1 MEKDLLSILD
11 PLIGYINNLED
22 LINLFSINKKFREQW
37 KILKKTG
44 FNSINVYTNRP
55 LKPPISFSDRA
66 AIPHDLRETD
76 ESLRTSP
83 GETSNESVFD
93 GRITRPKCQ
102 NLDTSLEYTRE
113 LIKHKFKNINIYYIS
128 YLNFYDTIFDENS
141 DINLD
146 YYWLEFGK
154 FNNCKLIN
162 LDFYEKINYLDPFSA
177 AQRPPMSG
185 TESYESQASLTR
197 EDPFNSTKP
206 IFFNNC
212 EIIGCNF
219 SNCNFSA
226 RFSSCIIRNCVFG
239 NCSLIFDIKST
250 EIYDSNFNDSQVLM
264 KGRHVNL
271 YNTNLYN
278 LRLIEKSEF
287 MFCNFVKCRWN
298 YSIFNDSKRI
308 NFMKCNIFENSFQNC
323 RFGNTYLLRSNIN
336 NSDFSNCI
344 VLCNILSCNINKCIF
359 NGIRTSYNKI
369 LQNSIF
375 YDCEF
380 NHSCF
385 YSTNMGDNTFKKCY
399 LNHSEF
405 SKCFL
410 NNSKFINC
418 KISKNIMKSISTS
431 QARLRGISTNGDISY
446 SVKFENNFII

>member
-1 MEKDLLSILD
+1 MKKDLLSILD

-55 LKPPISFSDRA
+55 LKPPISFSGREA
-66 AIPHDLRETD
+66 A
-76 ESLRTSP
+76 
-83 GETSNESVFD
+83 SNESVKD
-93 GRITRPKCQ
+93 GRITSRAYSQ
-102 NLDTSLEYTRE
+102 ESIDRSLEYTRE

-162 LDFYEKINYLDPFSA
+162 LDFYEKINHLDPSRGDPFSA
-177 AQRPPMSG
+177 AQRPSMSG
-185 TESYESQASLTR
+185 TLSHES
-197 EDPFNSTKP
+197 DINSTKP

-226 RFSSCIIRNCVFG
+226 RFSSCIIRNCIFR

-278 LRLIEKSEF
+278 LRMVERSEF

-344 VLCNILSCNINKCIF
+344 ILCNILSCNINKCIF
-359 NGIRTSYNKI
+359 NSIRTSYNKI
-369 LQNSIF
+369 LQNSNF

-380 NHSCF
+380 NQSCF
-385 YSTNMGDNTFKKCY
+385 YSTNMGDNTFKKCC

-418 KISKNIMKSISTS
+418 KISKNIMKTISM
-431 QARLRGISTNGDISY
+431 NGFVEQSSSLQEVHSESISY

>member
-1 MEKDLLSILD
+1 MKKDLLSILD

-55 LKPPISFSDRA
+55 LKPPISFSGRA
-66 AIPHDLRETD
+66 EA
-76 ESLRTSP
+76 
-83 GETSNESVFD
+83 SNESVKD
-93 GRITRPKCQ
+93 GRITSRSYSQ
-102 NLDTSLEYTRE
+102 ESIDRSLEYTRE
-113 LIKHKFKNINIYYIS
+113 LIKYKFKNINIYYIS

-162 LDFYEKINYLDPFSA
+162 QDFYEKINHLDPSQASFPGES
-177 AQRPPMSG
+177 PPMSI
-185 TESYESQASLTR
+185 A
-197 EDPFNSTKP
+197 DINSTKP

-226 RFSSCIIRNCVFG
+226 RFSSCIIRNCIFR
-239 NCSLIFDIKST
+239 NCNLIFDIKST

-271 YNTNLYN
+271 YNINLYN

-410 NNSKFINC
+410 DNSKFINC
-418 KISKNIMKSISTS
+418 KISKNIMKSIS
-431 QARLRGISTNGDISY
+431 Y

>member
-1 MEKDLLSILD
+1 MKKDLLSILD

-22 LINLFSINKKFREQW
+22 LINLFSINKKLREQW

-55 LKPPISFSDRA
+55 LKPPTSFTISKS
-66 AIPHDLRETD
+66 
-76 ESLRTSP
+76 
-83 GETSNESVFD
+83 
-93 GRITRPKCQ
+93 Q
-102 NLDTSLEYTRE
+102 NLDTSLQYTRE
-113 LIKHKFKNINIYYIS
+113 LIKYKFKNINIYYIS
-128 YLNFYDTIFDENS
+128 YLSFYDTIFDENS

-162 LDFYEKINYLDPFSA
+162 LDFYEKINHLDPS
-177 AQRPPMSG
+177 
-185 TESYESQASLTR
+185 
-197 EDPFNSTKP
+197 EDELARVDPSDINSTKP

-226 RFSSCIIRNCVFG
+226 RFSSCIIRNCIFR

-250 EIYDSNFNDSQVLM
+250 EIYDSNFNDSQVLI

-278 LRLIEKSEF
+278 LRVIERSEF

-369 LQNSIF
+369 LQNCNF

-418 KISKNIMKSISTS
+418 KISKNIMKRISPS
-431 QARLRGISTNGDISY
+431 QARSDSISY

>member
-1 MEKDLLSILD
+1 MEKDLLLILD

-37 KILKKTG
+37 KVLKKTG

-55 LKPPISFSDRA
+55 LKPPISFKRS
-66 AIPHDLRETD
+66 
-76 ESLRTSP
+76 
-83 GETSNESVFD
+83 
-93 GRITRPKCQ
+93 KCQ
-102 NLDTSLEYTRE
+102 NLDTSLEYTRD
-113 LIKHKFKNINIYYIS
+113 LIKYKFKNINIYYIS

-146 YYWLEFGK
+146 SYWLEFGK

-162 LDFYEKINYLDPFSA
+162 LDFYEKINYLDPSNI
-177 AQRPPMSG
+177 
-185 TESYESQASLTR
+185 
-197 EDPFNSTKP
+197 NSTKP

-219 SNCNFSA
+219 SNCKFSA
-226 RFSSCIIRNCVFG
+226 RFSSCIIRNCIFR

-271 YNTNLYN
+271 YNINLYN

-336 NSDFSNCI
+336 NSDFSNCV

-410 NNSKFINC
+410 DNSKFINC
-418 KISKNIMKSISTS
+418 KISKNIMKSIS
-431 QARLRGISTNGDISY
+431 Y